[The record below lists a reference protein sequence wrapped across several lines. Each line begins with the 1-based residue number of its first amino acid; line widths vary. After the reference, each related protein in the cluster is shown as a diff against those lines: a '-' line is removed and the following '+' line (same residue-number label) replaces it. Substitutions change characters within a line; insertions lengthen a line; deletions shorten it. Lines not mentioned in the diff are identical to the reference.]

1 MSREDARRTRTQVPL
16 SSRGSRGQQPLGVPL
31 GEGGFRGMTHTLDLQ
46 KKKLFNENGD
56 RDWGKR
62 RMIGGNTTNLIE
74 LNNVKYDWATKMYR
88 TMMNNFWIPEEIPLA
103 QDAKDYK
110 FLSPEERQSYDKII
124 SFLIF
129 LDSLQTA
136 NLPNINEYITAPEV
150 NLCLTVQ
157 TFQEAVHSQSY
168 SYILDSVCSAEVR
181 DDIYNQWREDKH
193 LARRN
198 RFITDLYEQFIDEPT
213 TPNLMR
219 TIMANYILEGIYF
232 YSGFSFFYAL
242 GRQGKMLGTVS
253 EIKYIQRDELTHL
266 ALFQNIFREIRKENP
281 ELFTDEL
288 IEDLRG
294 MMKTAVQHE
303 IEWGQ
308 YITDNKINGLS
319 NEIIDQYIKYIS
331 NERMKKLGLE
341 ILYPE
346 VVDHPMKWVE
356 SFSNMNSMKT
366 DFFEQKVTNYSKSSN
381 LNWDDL

>member
-1 MSREDARRTRTQVPL
+1 M
-16 SSRGSRGQQPLGVPL
+16 
-31 GEGGFRGMTHTLDLQ
+31 DLQ
-46 KKKLFNENGD
+46 KKKLFNEHGD
-56 RDWGKR
+56 RDWGAR

-110 FLSPEERQSYDKII
+110 NLSLSERNSYDKII

-150 NLCLTVQ
+150 NLILTVH

-168 SYILDSVCSAEVR
+168 SYILDSVCSADVR
-181 DDIYNQWREDKH
+181 DQIYNAWREDKN
-193 LARRN
+193 LLKRN
-198 RFITDLYEQFIDEPT
+198 RFITDLYENFIAEPSSQ
-213 TPNLMR
+213 NLVK

-266 ALFQNIFREIRKENP
+266 ALFQGIFREVRKENP
-281 ELFTDEL
+281 ELFTPVL
-288 IEDLRG
+288 IEELRQ
-294 MMKTAVQHE
+294 MMRTAVE
-303 IEWGQ
+303 NEVEWGQ
-308 YITDNKINGLS
+308 YITNNQIAGLTNDILEQYIKWLS
-319 NEIIDQYIKYIS
+319 NERL
-331 NERMKKLGLE
+331 NKLGLD

-346 VVDHPMKWVE
+346 ITEHPMKWVE
-356 SFSNMNSMKT
+356 SFSNMNGMKT

-381 LNWDDL
+381 LNWGDL

>member
-1 MSREDARRTRTQVPL
+1 M
-16 SSRGSRGQQPLGVPL
+16 
-31 GEGGFRGMTHTLDLQ
+31 DLK
-46 KKKLFNENGD
+46 KKKLFNEHGD

-88 TMMNNFWIPEEIPLA
+88 NMMNNFWIPEEIPLA

-110 FLSPEERQSYDKII
+110 FLTPHERQGYDKII

-129 LDSLQTA
+129 LDSLQTS

-193 LARRN
+193 LLRRN
-198 RFITDLYEQFIDEPT
+198 RFITDLYEKFIEDSSTE
-213 TPNLMR
+213 NLLR
-219 TIMANYILEGIYF
+219 AIMANYILEGIYF
-232 YSGFSFFYAL
+232 YSGFSFFYSL

-281 ELFTDEL
+281 ELFTEEL
-288 IEDLRG
+288 VEGLRQ
-294 MMKTAVQHE
+294 MMRTAVEHE

-308 YITDNKINGLS
+308 YITNDMMNGLS
-319 NEIIDQYIKYIS
+319 NEIIDQYIKYLS
-331 NERMKKLGLE
+331 NERMKMLGLE

-346 VVDHPMKWVE
+346 VVEHPMKWVE
-356 SFSNMNSMKT
+356 NFSNMNSMKT
-366 DFFEQKVTNYSKSSN
+366 DFFEQKVTNYSKSSS

>member
-1 MSREDARRTRTQVPL
+1 ME
-16 SSRGSRGQQPLGVPL
+16 
-31 GEGGFRGMTHTLDLQ
+31 LQ
-46 KKKLFNENGD
+46 KKKLFNEDGD

-74 LNNVKYDWATKMYR
+74 LNNVKYDWATRMYR

-103 QDAKDYK
+103 QDAKDYRNLT
-110 FLSPEERQSYDKII
+110 LSERNSYDKII

-136 NLPNINEYITAPEV
+136 NLPNVNEYITAPEV
-150 NLCLTVQ
+150 NLCLTVH

-181 DDIYNQWREDKH
+181 DQIYNLWREDKN
-193 LARRN
+193 LLKRN
-198 RFITDLYEQFIDEPT
+198 RFITDLYENFIANPSSQ
-213 TPNLMR
+213 NLVK

-266 ALFQNIFREIRKENP
+266 ALFQGIFREIRKENP
-281 ELFTDEL
+281 ELFTPVFVEEL
-288 IEDLRG
+288 RQ
-294 MMKTAVQHE
+294 MMRTAVENE

-308 YITDNKINGLS
+308 YITNNQIAGIT
-319 NEIIDQYIKYIS
+319 NEIIDQYIKFLS
-331 NERMKKLGLE
+331 NERLSKLGLD

-346 VVDHPMKWVE
+346 ISEHPMRWVE
-356 SFSNMNSMKT
+356 SFSNMNGMKT

-381 LNWDDL
+381 LNWGDL

>member
-1 MSREDARRTRTQVPL
+1 MLE
-16 SSRGSRGQQPLGVPL
+16 
-31 GEGGFRGMTHTLDLQ
+31 
-46 KKKLFNENGD
+46 KKKLFNEHGD

-74 LNNVKYDWATKMYR
+74 LNNVKYEWATKMYR

-110 FLSPEERQSYDKII
+110 LLTPEERQSYDKII

-150 NLCLTVQ
+150 NLILTIH

-168 SYILDSVCSAEVR
+168 SYILDSVCSAEAR
-181 DDIYNQWREDKH
+181 DRIYNEWREDKH
-193 LARRN
+193 LLARN
-198 RFITDLYEQFIDEPT
+198 RFITDLYERFLEDPSET
-213 TPNLMR
+213 NLLK

-266 ALFQNIFREIRKENP
+266 ALFQNMFREIRRENP
-281 ELFTDEL
+281 ELFGSET
-288 IEDLRG
+288 IEELRG
-294 MMKTAVQHE
+294 MMKTAAEHE
-303 IEWGQ
+303 IAWGQ
-308 YITDNKINGLS
+308 YITNNKIAGLS
-319 NEIIDQYIKYIS
+319 NELIDQYIKYLA
-331 NERMKKLGLE
+331 NERLKKLDLE
-341 ILYPE
+341 PLYPE
-346 VVDHPMKWVE
+346 IAEHPMKWVE

-366 DFFEQKVTNYSKSSN
+366 DFFEQKVTNYTKSSN
-381 LNWDDL
+381 LNWGEL

>member
-1 MSREDARRTRTQVPL
+1 MQLE
-16 SSRGSRGQQPLGVPL
+16 
-31 GEGGFRGMTHTLDLQ
+31 
-46 KKKLFNENGD
+46 KKKLFNEHGE

-62 RMIGGNTTNLIE
+62 RIIGGNTTNLIE
-74 LNNVKYDWATKMYR
+74 LNNVKYEWATKMYR

-103 QDAKDYK
+103 QDARDYK
-110 FLSPEERQSYDKII
+110 LLSPAERQSYDKII

-168 SYILDSVCSAEVR
+168 SYILDSVSSAEVR
-181 DDIYNQWREDKH
+181 DQIYNEWRNDQH
-193 LARRN
+193 LLKRN
-198 RFITDLYEQFIDEPT
+198 RFITDLYENFVADPSVT
-213 TPNLMR
+213 NLLR

-281 ELFTDEL
+281 ELFTEEL
-288 IEDLRG
+288 VEDLRT
-294 MMKTAVQHE
+294 MMRTAVEHE
-303 IEWGQ
+303 IAWGQ
-308 YITDNKINGLS
+308 YITRNQISGLSDEVLEKYIQYLS
-319 NEIIDQYIKYIS
+319 NERLS
-331 NERMKKLGLE
+331 KLGLD
-341 ILYPE
+341 ILYPDVTE
-346 VVDHPMKWVE
+346 HPMRWVE
-356 SFSNMNSMKT
+356 SFSNMNGMKT

-381 LNWDDL
+381 LNWDDI

>member
-1 MSREDARRTRTQVPL
+1 MASTISTSL
-16 SSRGSRGQQPLGVPL
+16 
-31 GEGGFRGMTHTLDLQ
+31 T
-46 KKKLFNENGD
+46 KKKLFNEHGE

-74 LNNVKYDWATKMYR
+74 LNNVKYEWATKMYR
-88 TMMNNFWIPEEIPLA
+88 SMMNNFWIPEEVPLA

-110 FLSPEERQSYDKII
+110 LLSETERQSYDKII

-168 SYILDSVCSAEVR
+168 SYILDSVCSSETR
-181 DDIYNQWREDKH
+181 DQIYNQWREDKH
-193 LARRN
+193 LLQRN
-198 RFITDLYEQFIDEPT
+198 RFITDLYEKFIDDPSI
-213 TPNLMR
+213 PNLVR

-266 ALFQNIFREIRKENP
+266 ALFQGIFREIRKENP
-281 ELFTDEL
+281 ELFTEEL
-288 IEDLRG
+288 VEGLRD
-294 MMKTAVQHE
+294 MMRTAVEHE
-303 IEWGQ
+303 IVWGL
-308 YITDNKINGLS
+308 YITQNGINGLS
-319 NEIIDQYIKYIS
+319 DEVITQYIQYLS
-331 NERMKKLGLE
+331 NDRLKKLGLDILFPE
-341 ILYPE
+341 ITE
-346 VVDHPMKWVE
+346 HPMKWVE
-356 SFSNMNSMKT
+356 SFSNMNGMKT
-366 DFFEQKVTNYSKSSN
+366 DFFEQKVTNYSKSSS
-381 LNWDDL
+381 LDWGDI

>member
-1 MSREDARRTRTQVPL
+1 ME
-16 SSRGSRGQQPLGVPL
+16 
-31 GEGGFRGMTHTLDLQ
+31 LQ
-46 KKKLFNENGD
+46 KKKLFNEDGD

-62 RMIGGNTTNLIE
+62 LMIGGNTTNLIE

-103 QDAKDYK
+103 QDAKDYRN
-110 FLSPEERQSYDKII
+110 LSLSERNSYDKII

-168 SYILDSVCSAEVR
+168 SYILDSVCAPEVR
-181 DDIYNQWREDKH
+181 DQIYNLWREDKN
-193 LARRN
+193 LLKRN
-198 RFITDLYEQFIDEPT
+198 RFITDLYENFIANPSSQ
-213 TPNLMR
+213 NLIK

-266 ALFQNIFREIRKENP
+266 ALFQGIFREVRKENADIFTP
-281 ELFTDEL
+281 VLVEEL
-288 IEDLRG
+288 RQ
-294 MMKTAVQHE
+294 MMRTAVEHE
-303 IEWGQ
+303 IEWGK
-308 YITDNKINGLS
+308 YITNNQIPGLTDEIIDNYIKFLS
-319 NEIIDQYIKYIS
+319 NE
-331 NERMKKLGLE
+331 RLRKLNLE

-346 VVDHPMKWVE
+346 ITEHPMKWVE
-356 SFSNMNSMKT
+356 SFSNMNGMKT

-381 LNWDDL
+381 LNWGDL

>member
-1 MSREDARRTRTQVPL
+1 MDEQLSR
-16 SSRGSRGQQPLGVPL
+16 
-31 GEGGFRGMTHTLDLQ
+31 
-46 KKKLFNENGD
+46 KKLFNEHGD
-56 RDWGKR
+56 QDWGKR
-62 RMIGGNTTNLIE
+62 RIIGGNTTNLIE
-74 LNNVKYDWATKMYR
+74 LNNVKYEWATKMYR

-110 FLSPEERQSYDKII
+110 LLSESERKSYDRII

-136 NLPNINEYITAPEV
+136 NLPNVNEYVTAPEV

-168 SYILDSVCSAEVR
+168 SYILDSVCSAEAR
-181 DDIYNQWREDKH
+181 DEIYNLWRNDERL
-193 LARRN
+193 LARN
-198 RFITDLYEQFIDEPT
+198 RFITDLYENFIADSSHK
-213 TPNLMR
+213 NLLK

-281 ELFTDEL
+281 DLFTPEL
-288 IEDLRG
+288 VEELRQ
-294 MMKTAVQHE
+294 MMKTAVETE
-303 IEWGQ
+303 ISWGQ
-308 YITDNKINGLS
+308 SITNNEIPGLSAEIIDSYIKYLS
-319 NEIIDQYIKYIS
+319 NERLKMLNLD
-331 NERMKKLGLE
+331 

-346 VVDHPMKWVE
+346 ITEHPMRWVE

-381 LNWDDL
+381 LNWGDL

>member
-1 MSREDARRTRTQVPL
+1 MQLE
-16 SSRGSRGQQPLGVPL
+16 
-31 GEGGFRGMTHTLDLQ
+31 
-46 KKKLFNENGD
+46 KKKLFNEHGE

-62 RMIGGNTTNLIE
+62 RIIGGNTTNLIE
-74 LNNVKYDWATKMYR
+74 LNNVKYEWTTKMYR

-110 FLSPEERQSYDKII
+110 LLSSAERQSYDKIL

-181 DDIYNQWREDKH
+181 DQIYNEWRNDKH
-193 LARRN
+193 LLQRN
-198 RFITDLYEQFIDEPT
+198 RFITDLYESFVGDPSAA
-213 TPNLMR
+213 NLIR

-232 YSGFSFFYAL
+232 YSGFSFFFAL

-266 ALFQNIFREIRKENP
+266 ALFQNIFREVRKENP
-281 ELFTDEL
+281 ELFTEAL
-288 IEDLRG
+288 IEDLRK
-294 MMKTAVQHE
+294 MMRTAVEHE
-303 IEWGQ
+303 IVWGQ
-308 YITDNKINGLS
+308 YITRNQISGLSDEVLEQYIQYLS
-319 NEIIDQYIKYIS
+319 NERLS
-331 NERMKKLGLE
+331 KLGLE
-341 ILYPE
+341 ILYPD
-346 VVDHPMKWVE
+346 VTQHPMRWVE
-356 SFSNMNSMKT
+356 SFSNMNGMKT